1 MEIRDQAVNHLEF
14 VSRIDKNIRPVIVLA
29 NFAAF
34 LCDRFNRA
42 AARSADSD
50 HASAVFLR
58 LVDGIGSLFRHV
70 IMLAMHFV
78 VENVIHAH
86 RAERAKAD
94 MQCDEHDLHAF

>member
-1 MEIRDQAVNHLEF
+1 MFAARKRGDQHDECTFRQVEVRDERIKALKF
-14 VSRIDKNIRPVIVLA
+14 KARIDENIRPVIVLT

-58 LVDGIGSLFRHV
+58 LVDGVAVSFG
-70 IMLAMHFV
+70 M
-78 VENVIHAH
+78 
-86 RAERAKAD
+86 
-94 MQCDEHDLHAF
+94 